1 MVEPYGPSLIK
12 EKRKRGQNR
21 ENGYSNLCIKRGIG
35 LEQVDGNQGSLIG
48 EMREKK
54 KVECDM

>member
-21 ENGYSNLCIKRGIG
+21 EKGYSNLCIKRGIG

-54 KVECDM
+54 SRM